1 MGKKSIMYFHE
12 VIKQIPGLFVARLKF
27 SLAAIDLM
35 YGLCNSWKPYSI
47 MSRTFMMYDEIGHSA
62 RHHSALTRPSPKW
75 NAVLGRSNSGG
86 LWRKCTSRMAVLFYA
101 YIPPWNISFTVS
113 HRCHTWL
120 LIRRIFFFFLFPRSP
135 HTSLYFPEV
144 CYP

>member
-27 SLAAIDLM
+27 SLAASALM
-35 YGLCNSWKPYSI
+35 YGLCYSWNPYSI
-47 MSRTFMMYDEIGHSA
+47 RSRTFMMYDEIGHSA
-62 RHHSALTRPSPKW
+62 PHHSALTRPSPTW

-86 LWRKCTSRMAVLFYA
+86 LWRKCAARAAALSYA
-101 YIPPWNISFTVS
+101 YIPLWNISFTVS
-113 HRCHTWL
+113 RRCHTWL
-120 LIRRIFFFFLFPRSP
+120 LIRRIFYFSSLAHPIPPFFSP
-135 HTSLYFPEV
+135 KV